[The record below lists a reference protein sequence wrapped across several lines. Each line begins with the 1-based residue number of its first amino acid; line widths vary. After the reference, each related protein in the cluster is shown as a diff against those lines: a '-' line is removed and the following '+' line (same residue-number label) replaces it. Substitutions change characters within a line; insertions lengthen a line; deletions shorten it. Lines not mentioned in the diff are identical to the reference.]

1 MTFKLLENLNRKI
14 IFPLLVLASPL
25 VKADWFALNMTR
37 GITDISNEVFELH
50 MLIFWIC
57 VVIGVLVFGV
67 MFYSMWAHTKKKNPV
82 PAKFHENHK
91 LEIAWTII
99 PFLILIAMAVPASKT
114 LVKIYDDEAGDIN
127 IQVTGYQWKWQYRYL
142 EDGVS
147 FFANLSA
154 KLLWVVKSIIFSCL
168 TISLATESISPKLS
182 AKPSLIADSPDQK
195 RPEKVS

>member
-14 IFPLLVLASPL
+14 IFPLLILTTPL

-99 PFLILIAMAVPASKT
+99 PFPYTYSH
-114 LVKIYDDEAGDIN
+114 G
-127 IQVTGYQWKWQYRYL
+127 R
-142 EDGVS
+142 S
-147 FFANLSA
+147 
-154 KLLWVVKSIIFSCL
+154 SI
-168 TISLATESISPKLS
+168 
-182 AKPSLIADSPDQK
+182 
-195 RPEKVS
+195 